1 MSGEAYTKIT
11 KEAMQSGIGLLKSAA
26 VNFRI
31 ADNFAMAAS
40 AQSLAEQAE
49 EWCELWLKNVKG

>member
-1 MSGEAYTKIT
+1 MAGEAYSKLT

-26 VNFRI
+26 VNFRL
-31 ADNFAMAAS
+31 ADNYAMASA

-49 EWCELWLKNVKG
+49 EWCELWLKNIK